1 MQRVDPE
8 TADASRIRRLTDR
21 VRWFE
26 RYRRW
31 VAIAIAAVIAP
42 ILISQLGDVLGTS
55 WPMFHSV
62 TMAVMLG
69 VAVWWV
75 AEVIFAWLMALWE
88 TECDDLSRSRGL
100 PRAELIQRRK

>member
-1 MQRVDPE
+1 VQRVDPE
-8 TADASRIRRLTDR
+8 TTDASRLRRLTAR

-31 VAIAIAAVIAP
+31 VAIAISVGIAP
-42 ILISQLGDVLGTS
+42 ILIAQLGDVLGTN
-55 WPMFHSV
+55 WPLFHSA
-62 TMAVMLG
+62 TMAVMVG

-75 AEVIFAWLMALWE
+75 AEAVLAWLMALWE

-100 PRAELIQRRK
+100 PRAELLQRRK